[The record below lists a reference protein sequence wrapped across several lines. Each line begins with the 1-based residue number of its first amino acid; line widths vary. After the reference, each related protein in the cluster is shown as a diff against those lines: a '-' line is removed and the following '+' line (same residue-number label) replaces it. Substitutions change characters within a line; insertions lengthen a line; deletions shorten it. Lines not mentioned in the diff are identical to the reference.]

1 MQNVKDMS
9 NMILVGTGSK
19 CLSTNI
25 GFVGVKD
32 PRVIEVL
39 RYSSCYSHATTINP
53 AQAATS
59 LAQLRIL
66 RSVQGVQRRKKVT
79 ENYKYVRKC
88 LEDNGR
94 TVLGNPGAILIV
106 FVGNEVVCRLVS
118 RIMMDMGN
126 SCMI

>member
-1 MQNVKDMS
+1 MS

-25 GFVGVKD
+25 GFVGVKH
-32 PRVIEVL
+32 PKVIEVL
-39 RYSSCYSHATTINP
+39 KHASCYSHATTINP
-53 AQAATS
+53 AQSATS

-66 RSVQGVQRRKKVT
+66 RSEQGVQRRKKVT
-79 ENYKYVRKC
+79 ENYKYVRKL

-94 TVLGNPGAILIV
+94 TILGNPGAILIV
-106 FVGNEVVCRLVS
+106 FVGNEVVCRLVA

-126 SCMI
+126 SPVT